1 MRPFLFRNTIQ
12 ILICFVALTFPLSL
26 VGSAGAPAA
35 APELLPVQVSPDD
48 WPWWRGPTRDGI
60 AAPGQQPPTHW
71 SETEHIAWSVPIPGR
86 GHGSPVVIGDQVVL
100 AAADKATE
108 RQSLLSF
115 DRTSGKLNWECVVH
129 EGGFPTKGNEKSTL
143 ASGTPASDGHFFF
156 ITFLNG
162 DSAWTT
168 AVDDH
173 GKKVWQTRITEF
185 KIHQGFG
192 ASPAIYENLVIV
204 TADNDAGGAITA
216 LNRATGE
223 VIWTRARPQK
233 PNYTS
238 PIILSAAGRTQLV
251 VTGCNLVTSLDP
263 QSGKELWEIEGA
275 TTECVTSTISDG
287 MRIFTSGGYP
297 KNHIAAVAADGSGKV
312 VWENPL
318 RAYVPSLLFR
328 EGHLFAVLD
337 AGVATCLQSDSG
349 KEVWKERLG
358 GTFSASPVLAGDLIY
373 AVNEAGLM
381 TVFKAS
387 TEKFE
392 LVSTNQLGD
401 SAFATP
407 TICGSSIYLRVG
419 HTKDD
424 QRQEMLHCIR

>member
-1 MRPFLFRNTIQ
+1 M
-12 ILICFVALTFPLSL
+12 LTGNFP
-26 VGSAGAPAA
+26 
-35 APELLPVQVSPDD
+35 
-48 WPWWRGPTRDGI
+48 
-60 AAPGQQPPTHW
+60 
-71 SETEHIAWSVPIPGR
+71 
-86 GHGSPVVIGDQVVL
+86 
-100 AAADKATE
+100 
-108 RQSLLSF
+108 
-115 DRTSGKLNWECVVH
+115 
-129 EGGFPTKGNEKSTL
+129 
-143 ASGTPASDGHFFF
+143 
-156 ITFLNG
+156 
-162 DSAWTT
+162 
-168 AVDDH
+168 
-173 GKKVWQTRITEF
+173 
-185 KIHQGFG
+185 
-192 ASPAIYENLVIV
+192 
-204 TADNDAGGAITA
+204 
-216 LNRATGE
+216 
-223 VIWTRARPQK
+223 IW
-233 PNYTS
+233 
-238 PIILSAAGRTQLV
+238 
-251 VTGCNLVTSLDP
+251 
-263 QSGKELWEIEGA
+263 
-275 TTECVTSTISDG
+275 
-287 MRIFTSGGYP
+287 GYP

-337 AGVATCLQSDSG
+337 AGVATCLQSDTG

-381 TVFKAS
+381 TVFKGS